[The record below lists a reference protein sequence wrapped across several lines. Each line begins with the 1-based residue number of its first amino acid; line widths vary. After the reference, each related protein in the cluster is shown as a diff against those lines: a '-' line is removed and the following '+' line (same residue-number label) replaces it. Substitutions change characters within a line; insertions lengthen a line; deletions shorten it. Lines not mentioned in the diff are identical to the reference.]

1 MGKSLKIQ
9 IPDAEIAFVICPGAS
24 QTRSEV
30 LGMRFSMSLET
41 FMDYIIQCFLQTRG
55 IGSEISNKVGS
66 ES

>member
-1 MGKSLKIQ
+1 MEKSLKTRISG
-9 IPDAEIAFVICPGAS
+9 AEISFKICPGAP

-30 LGMRFSMSLET
+30 LGMRFSMSLEI
-41 FMDYIIQCFLQTRG
+41 FMDYIIQFFLQTRG